1 MRDWF
6 PRSIAMAAIA
16 AAGSAVGSMC
26 ITPALAEAPS
36 QLGVAAYITP
46 PVVIASIGIGI
57 ASWSGEC
64 NGIVALHPAKSIQE

>member
-57 ASWSGEC
+57 ARSGEC